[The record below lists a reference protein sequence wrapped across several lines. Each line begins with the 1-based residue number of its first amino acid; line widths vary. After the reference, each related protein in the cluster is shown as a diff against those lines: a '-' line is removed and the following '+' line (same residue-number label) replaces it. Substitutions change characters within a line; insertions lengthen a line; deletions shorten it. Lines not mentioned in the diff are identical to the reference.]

1 MKLSETIDR
10 KFIESFNV
18 SEWEVETENGFVDI
32 LSSNKTIE
40 YVVYQIKLENG
51 LELKCADT
59 HILIDEYYN
68 EVFAK
73 DSLGVKIRT
82 KIGIFVVKDVKCLGY
97 SESMYDLSIDSE
109 PHTFYTNDILSHNT
123 TTSAAYILHYVTFNH
138 YKTVAILANKS
149 AAARE
154 VMSRIQLMFEALPM
168 WLQQGI
174 ATWNKG
180 DIELENGSKIFTSA
194 TTGSGIRGKSVNM
207 LYIDEISSIQNT
219 IAEEF
224 FTSTYPV
231 ISSGKD
237 TKILMTSTPIGYNY
251 WWKVWNE
258 AENGING
265 FLPFK
270 AEWHEHPER
279 DEKWAAEQRAF
290 LGEVKFNQEVL
301 CVGKDT
307 LITVKDKNTGEV
319 ITLTIGELYD
329 RM

>member
-1 MKLSETIDR
+1 MDLNNTGYNGNRNLKQVGLPIEFTAERLEEYIKCKNDPVYFIITYCKVVSLDR
-10 KFIESFNV
+10 
-18 SEWEVETENGFVDI
+18 GFVNFD
-32 LSSNKTIE
+32 LYE
-40 YVVYQIKLENG
+40 YQQRFIN
-51 LELKCADT
+51 A
-59 HILIDEYYN
+59 I
-68 EVFAK
+68 
-73 DSLGVKIRT
+73 
-82 KIGIFVVKDVKCLGY
+82 
-97 SESMYDLSIDSE
+97 
-109 PHTFYTNDILSHNT
+109 HTNRKVAGMFSRQQGKT
-123 TTSAAYILHYVTFNH
+123 TTSAAYILHYVTFNDH
-138 YKTVAILANKS
+138 KTVAILANKS

-154 VMSRIQLMFEALPM
+154 VMSRIQLMFEALPI

-174 ATWNKG
+174 KTWNKG

-207 LYIDEISSIQNT
+207 LYIDEISSIANT

-279 DEKWAAEQRAF
+279 DEKWAAEQKAF

-307 LITVKDKNTGEV
+307 LITVKDKDTGEV
-319 ITLTIGELYD
+319 ITLTIGELYAK
-329 RM
+329 M